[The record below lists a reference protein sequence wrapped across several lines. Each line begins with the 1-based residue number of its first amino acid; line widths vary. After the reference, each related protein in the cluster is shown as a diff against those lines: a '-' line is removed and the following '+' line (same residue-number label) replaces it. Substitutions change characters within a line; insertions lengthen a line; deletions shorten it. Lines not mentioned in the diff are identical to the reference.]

1 MVKFSAV
8 TAALAA
14 LVLSATRAFAQ
25 TPEPGGLDRWINEN
39 VQPASDF
46 LSNVIF
52 FAVPINGVD
61 FPLVVGWLI
70 AGALV
75 FTVSLRFINA
85 TGFRQG
91 VRVLQGRYADPDHP
105 GEVSQFQALA
115 TALSGTV
122 GLGNIAGVA
131 IAISIGG
138 PGAAF
143 WMMVAGFLGMT
154 TKMVECTMGVK
165 YRIIREDGTVSGGP
179 MYYLS
184 RGLAAQGRAKLG
196 RFLAVFFAVMTLG
209 GAIGAGNMFQINQ
222 AVQQLQGITGGAAS
236 PLAGNGWVIGLL
248 VAAVLGLVVIGGIK
262 SIARVTDKLV
272 PLMCGIY
279 VIACLVV
286 IFTHLT
292 DVPRVIVY
300 IVTSAFAPEGVAGGI
315 IGALI
320 AGVRRAAF
328 SNEAGLGSAAIA
340 HSAAKTNEPVSEGM
354 VALLEPFIDTIVIC
368 FMTAFVVIVTGAYRI
383 EGVDGVAMTSAA
395 FAEKITWFPYV
406 LTLVVFLFAFSTQIS
421 WCYYGTRAIA
431 FLTNESRAAEN
442 AFKLVFLVFVVIGAS
457 LSLDAVVA
465 FSDAMIFAMAFPNI
479 LGLYLLLPELRRDV
493 ASYLARVKSGA
504 IRETNPGRFRLT
516 RSAR

>member
-1 MVKFSAV
+1 MSKFRAAFAGVATAATSS
-8 TAALAA
+8 AALAE
-14 LVLSATRAFAQ
+14 TAQ
-25 TPEPGGLDRWINEN
+25 PGGLDRWINEN

-46 LSNVIF
+46 VSSIIF
-52 FAVPINGVD
+52 FSVPVNGVG

-75 FTVSLRFINA
+75 FTFSLKFINA
-85 TGFRQG
+85 WGFRQG
-91 VRVLQGRYADPDHP
+91 IRVVQGRYADPNHP

-184 RGLAAQGRAKLG
+184 RGLAAQGKPRLG
-196 RFLAVFFAVMTLG
+196 RFLAAFFAVMALG

-222 AVQQLQGITGGAAS
+222 AVQQLQGITGGADS
-236 PLAGNGWVIGLL
+236 PLAGNGWIVGLV
-248 VAAVLGLVVIGGIK
+248 VACVLGLVIVGGIK

-272 PLMCGIY
+272 PLMCGLYIAACF
-279 VIACLVV
+279 VI
-286 IFTHLT
+286 IFTHVT
-292 DVPRVIVY
+292 EIPRVILY
-300 IVTSAFAPEGVAGGI
+300 IVTSAFAPEGVVGGV

-368 FMTAFVVIVTGAYRI
+368 FMTAFVVIVTGAYKL
-383 EGVDGVAMTSAA
+383 EGLDGVAMTSAA
-395 FAEKITWFPYV
+395 FAERITWFPYI
-406 LTLVVFLFAFSTQIS
+406 LTVVVFLFAFSTQIS
-421 WCYYGTRAIA
+421 WCYYGTRAMA
-431 FLTNESRAAEN
+431 YLTNESRLAEN
-442 AFKLVFLVFVVIGAS
+442 AFKIVFLISVVIGAA
-457 LSLDAVVA
+457 LNLDAIVA

-479 LGLYLLLPELRRDV
+479 LGLYLLLPELKRDV
-493 ASYLARVKSGA
+493 ASYWARVQSGE

-516 RSAR
+516 RAPR

>member
-1 MVKFSAV
+1 MGKLWAVMTAAV
-8 TAALAA
+8 TILGGAGPAM
-14 LVLSATRAFAQ
+14 AQ
-25 TPEPGGLDRWINEN
+25 TSEPGGVDRWINAN
-39 VQPASDF
+39 IQPASDF
-46 LSNVIF
+46 VSSIIF
-52 FAVPINGVD
+52 FSVPLNGVG

-75 FTVSLRFINA
+75 FTLSLKFINA
-85 TGFRQG
+85 WGFRQG
-91 VRVLQGRYADPDHP
+91 IRVVQGRYADPNHP

-165 YRIIREDGTVSGGP
+165 YRVIREDGTVSGGP

-184 RGLAAQGRAKLG
+184 RGLAAQGKAKLG
-196 RFLAVFFAVMTLG
+196 RFLAAFFALMALG
-209 GAIGAGNMFQINQ
+209 GSIGAGNMFQINQ

-236 PLAGNGWVIGLL
+236 PLAGNGWIVGLV
-248 VAAVLGLVVIGGIK
+248 VAAVLALVIVGGIK

-272 PLMCGIY
+272 PFMCGLY
-279 VIACLVV
+279 VIACLVI
-286 IFTHLT
+286 IFTHVT
-292 DVPRVIVY
+292 EIPRVIFY
-300 IVTSAFAPEGVAGGI
+300 IVTSAFAPEGVVGGV

-368 FMTAFVVIVTGAYRI
+368 FMTAFVVIVTGAYKL
-383 EGVDGVAMTSAA
+383 EGLDGVAMTSAA
-395 FAEKITWFPYV
+395 FAEQIAWFPYV
-406 LTLVVFLFAFSTQIS
+406 LTVVVFLFAFSTQIS
-421 WCYYGTRAIA
+421 WCYYGTRAMA
-431 FLTNESRAAEN
+431 YLTNESRAAEN
-442 AFKLVFLVFVVIGAS
+442 GFKIIFLVFVVVGAS
-457 LSLDAVVA
+457 LNLDSVVA

-479 LGLYLLLPELRRDV
+479 LGLYLLLPELKRDV
-493 ASYLARVKSGA
+493 ASYWARVQNGE

>member
-1 MVKFSAV
+1 MRVFWAAMAGLLPAV
-8 TAALAA
+8 STNAAAQTAAPPAA
-14 LVLSATRAFAQ
+14 
-25 TPEPGGLDRWINEN
+25 GLDAWINATI
-39 VQPASDF
+39 QPASDF
-46 LSNVIF
+46 VSSIIF
-52 FAVPINGVD
+52 FSVPINGVG

-75 FTVSLRFINA
+75 FTLSLKFINA
-85 TGFRQG
+85 WGFRQG
-91 VRVLQGRYADPDHP
+91 VRVVQGRYADPSHP

-131 IAISIGG
+131 IAIGIGG

-154 TKMVECTMGVK
+154 SKMVECTMGVK
-165 YRIIREDGTVSGGP
+165 YRIIRADGTVSGGP

-184 RGLAAQGRAKLG
+184 RGLAAQGRPRLG
-196 RFLAVFFAVMTLG
+196 RFLAVFFAVMALG
-209 GAIGAGNMFQINQ
+209 GSLGAGNMFQINQ
-222 AVQQLQGITGGAAS
+222 AVQQLQIVTGGADS
-236 PLAGNGWVIGLL
+236 PLAGNGWLIGLV
-248 VAAVLGLVVIGGIK
+248 VAAVLALVIVGGIK

-272 PLMCGIY
+272 PFMCGLY

-286 IFTHLT
+286 IFTHVT
-292 DVPRVIVY
+292 EIPRVIVY
-300 IVTSAFAPEGVAGGI
+300 IVTSAFAPEGVVGGVV
-315 IGALI
+315 GALI

-368 FMTAFVVIVTGAYRI
+368 FMTAFVVIVTGAYKL
-383 EGVDGVAMTSAA
+383 EGLDGVAMTSAA
-395 FAEKITWFPYV
+395 FGETITWFPYV

-421 WCYYGTRAIA
+421 WCYYGTRAMA
-431 FLTNESRAAEN
+431 YLTNESRLAEN
-442 AFKLVFLVFVVIGAS
+442 LFKIVFLVFVVIGAS
-457 LSLDAVVA
+457 LNLDSVVA

-493 ASYLARVKSGA
+493 DSYWLRVQTGA

-516 RSAR
+516 RAPR